1 MLNTTYWFVVLLLL
15 ASIVEL
21 LRRKF
26 LREKYA
32 IVWLTMAI
40 CLLLAAIFPGVVN
53 KISNFLGFQILSN
66 FVLFFFSIINFFIAM
81 QLSLSVGKSEN
92 QIQTL
97 AEELAI
103 LKSKVDSTQEIK

>member
-1 MLNTTYWFVVLLLL
+1 MLNVTYWIVVILLLG
-15 ASIVEL
+15 SIIEL

-40 CLLLAAIFPGVVN
+40 TLLVAAIFPEAVN
-53 KISNFLGFQILSN
+53 RLSSILGFQFLSN
-66 FVLFFFSIINFFIAM
+66 FVLFFLSIINLFIAM
-81 QLSLSVGKSEN
+81 QLSLSIGKSED

-103 LKSKVDSTQEIK
+103 LKSKLDR